1 MTDELLCNLGLV
13 DRKRNTDRDQM
24 ILVSL
29 QCHWELG
36 TGQLGKFPTTFK
48 LNLAVFTIDRRCYPS
63 VNYSVIDS
71 QRTKINQIYLAS
83 YMQIVTRSVSQN
95 YARLLTAPDFG

>member
-36 TGQLGKFPTTFK
+36 TGQLGKFPTRLSLTWLFS
-48 LNLAVFTIDRRCYPS
+48 LSIVGAILQLTTVSLI
-63 VNYSVIDS
+63 
-71 QRTKINQIYLAS
+71 AS
-83 YMQIVTRSVSQN
+83 EQK
-95 YARLLTAPDFG
+95 